1 MCTDTCHSE
10 NAPAGFQRRSRRRRR
25 ELAEP
30 ETDPTL
36 EDRLAGR
43 PQDRSFR
50 SLAGLERTA
59 STSRVLNLAAVAVQN
74 IGDVEYEASPFFR
87 ATILNGAVIIKH
99 RLRSDEQYIFEQAKR
114 ISTKVII
121 PFERTDLSL
130 GGRALFVGQRGWQEM
145 LAQLRGG
152 QDEEARDI
160 ALLEALDEL
169 PSLDPFLLRE
179 HLKRRD
185 FKIASCYFAI
195 SAADL
200 ERMQR
205 FVSGE
210 VSKLVDLAYSGKQGG
225 GGNISKLVSLL
236 LSGEV
241 DGRLDPLR
249 LTLGLEAHNFREG
262 IFSWKG
268 FLYYKWV
275 LNSLWPELR
284 TVLSELAQVKV
295 VGPRDYE
302 MLAQT
307 KEVGG
312 RVNQAILG
320 QVRKV
325 RTTLHVYDEAFDQL
339 TRAGNPIAFR
349 DFLLKSPEMFI
360 SLGERT
366 GMVSH
371 IASFWR
377 YRFPKGRPLKV
388 ELAELFDILQDF
400 HQGLGEERGE
410 GEGEDAVR
418 ASGPPPPPEGM
429 KMIDVGTAEPLG
441 NAVGV

>member
-1 MCTDTCHSE
+1 M
-10 NAPAGFQRRSRRRRR
+10 G
-25 ELAEP
+25 
-30 ETDPTL
+30 
-36 EDRLAGR
+36 GR

-50 SLAGLERTA
+50 SLSGLEKTA
-59 STSRVLNLAAVAVQN
+59 STSRVLNLAAVAAHN
-74 IGDVEYEASPFFR
+74 AGDPDYESSPFFR
-87 ATILNGAVIIKH
+87 ATSLNGAVIIKH
-99 RLRSDEQYIFEQAKR
+99 RLRADEQYIFDQAKR

-130 GGRALFVGQRGWQEM
+130 GGRSVFVGQRGWQDM
-145 LAQLRGG
+145 LAQLRGSS
-152 QDEEARDI
+152 EEEGRDVS
-160 ALLEALDEL
+160 LLEALDEL

-179 HLKRRD
+179 HLKRRE

-195 SAADL
+195 SNADL
-200 ERMQR
+200 DRMQR

-210 VSKLVDLAYSGKQGG
+210 VSKLVDLAYAGKA
-225 GGNISKLVSLL
+225 GGNNNISRLVSLL

-241 DGRLDPLR
+241 DGRLEPLR
-249 LTLGLEAHNFREG
+249 LTLALEQHNFREG

-275 LNSLWPELR
+275 LNSLWPELK
-284 TVLSELAQVKV
+284 TVLEELAQIKI
-295 VGPRDYE
+295 VGPRDAE
-302 MLAQT
+302 LLGQV
-307 KEVGG
+307 KEVST
-312 RVNQAILG
+312 RLNQAILG

-325 RTTLHVYDEAFDQL
+325 RSTLQVYDEAFDQL
-339 TRAGNPIAFR
+339 TRAGNPMAFR

-388 ELAELFDILQDF
+388 ELDELFDILQDF
-400 HQGLGEERGE
+400 HQGLGEEDDENLSVERPTAANG
-410 GEGEDAVR
+410 GQDNGDAR
-418 ASGPPPPPEGM
+418 EPPT
-429 KMIDVGTAEPLG
+429 KALAI
-441 NAVGV
+441 

>member
-1 MCTDTCHSE
+1 MA
-10 NAPAGFQRRSRRRRR
+10 NQNVG
-25 ELAEP
+25 
-30 ETDPTL
+30 DP
-36 EDRLAGR
+36 
-43 PQDRSFR
+43 
-50 SLAGLERTA
+50 
-59 STSRVLNLAAVAVQN
+59 
-74 IGDVEYEASPFFR
+74 EYESAPFFKA
-87 ATILNGAVIIKH
+87 ATLNGAVIIKH
-99 RLRSDEQYIFEQAKR
+99 RLRADEQHIFDQFKR

-130 GGRALFVGQRGWQEM
+130 GGRSLFVGQRGWQE
-145 LAQLRGG
+145 LLYQLRGDR
-152 QDEEARDI
+152 DEESRDV

-185 FKIASCYFAI
+185 FRIANCYFAI
-195 SAADL
+195 SPADL
-200 ERMQR
+200 DRMQR

-210 VSKLVDLAYSGKQGG
+210 ISKLVDLAYGGDKSGAPNA
-225 GGNISKLVSLL
+225 NISKLVSLL
-236 LSGEV
+236 LSGE
-241 DGRLDPLR
+241 DDTRLEPLR
-249 LTLGLEAHNFREG
+249 LTLGLEGENFREG

-284 TVLSELAQVKV
+284 GVIGELTEIKV

-302 MLAQT
+302 MMSQV
-307 KEVGG
+307 KEVGA

-325 RTTLHVYDEAFDQL
+325 RSTLQVYDDAFGEL
-339 TRAGNPIAFR
+339 TQAGNPMAFR

-360 SLGERT
+360 TLGERT

-377 YRFPKGRPLKV
+377 YRFPKGRPLKI
-388 ELAELFDILQDF
+388 ELEELFDILQDF
-400 HQGLGEERGE
+400 HQGLGEDDDEKAKAKVMANSALL
-410 GEGEDAVR
+410 DPN
-418 ASGPPPPPEGM
+418 S
-429 KMIDVGTAEPLG
+429 AEPIG
-441 NAVGV
+441 KAV

>member
-1 MCTDTCHSE
+1 M
-10 NAPAGFQRRSRRRRR
+10 
-25 ELAEP
+25 
-30 ETDPTL
+30 
-36 EDRLAGR
+36 AGR

-50 SLAGLERTA
+50 SLSGLEKTA
-59 STSRVLNLAAVAVQN
+59 STSRVLNLAAVATQN
-74 IGDVEYEASPFFR
+74 AGDAEYESSPFFS
-87 ATILNGAVIIKH
+87 ASTLNGAVIIKH
-99 RLRSDEQYIFEQAKR
+99 RLRADEQYIFDQAKR

-130 GGRALFVGQRGWQEM
+130 GGRSLFVGQRGWQDM
-145 LAQLRGG
+145 LAQLRGDT
-152 QDEEARDI
+152 DEESRDVS
-160 ALLEALDEL
+160 LLEALDEL

-195 SAADL
+195 SHADL
-200 ERMQR
+200 DRMQR

-210 VSKLVDLAYSGKQGG
+210 VAKLVDLAYAGKQGG
-225 GGNISKLVSLL
+225 NNNISKLVSLL

-241 DGRLDPLR
+241 DGRLEPLR
-249 LTLGLEAHNFREG
+249 LTLALEQHNFREG

-275 LNSLWPELR
+275 LNSLWPELK
-284 TVLSELAQVKV
+284 TVLSELAEIKI
-295 VGPRDYE
+295 VGPRDAE
-302 MLAQT
+302 LLGQV
-307 KEVGG
+307 KDVSN

-320 QVRKV
+320 QVRRV
-325 RTTLHVYDEAFDQL
+325 RNTLKVYDEAFDQL
-339 TRAGNPIAFR
+339 TRAGNPMAFR

-360 SLGERT
+360 TLGERT

-388 ELAELFDILQDF
+388 ELDELFDILQDF
-400 HQGLGEERGE
+400 HQGLGEEDGTPGVERPATATGGSE
-410 GEGEDAVR
+410 VEAMPR
-418 ASGPPPPPEGM
+418 ALAS
-429 KMIDVGTAEPLG
+429 
-441 NAVGV
+441 

>member
-1 MCTDTCHSE
+1 LVART
-10 NAPAGFQRRSRRRRR
+10 P
-25 ELAEP
+25 
-30 ETDPTL
+30 
-36 EDRLAGR
+36 
-43 PQDRSFR
+43 DRSFR
-50 SLAGLERTA
+50 SLSGLEKTA
-59 STSRVLNLAAVAVQN
+59 STSRVLNLAAVASQN
-74 IGDVEYEASPFFR
+74 VGDPEYETSPFFK
-87 ATILNGAVIIKH
+87 AAALNGAVIIKH
-99 RLRSDEQYIFEQAKR
+99 RIRNDERYIFEAAKR

-130 GGRALFVGQRGWQEM
+130 GGRSLFVGQRGWQELLM
-145 LAQLRGG
+145 QLRGTAE
-152 QDEEARDI
+152 DEARDM

-185 FKIASCYFAI
+185 FKIANCYFAI
-195 SAADL
+195 SAPDL

-210 VSKLVDLAYSGKQGG
+210 ISKLVDLAYGG
-225 GGNISKLVSLL
+225 GRAGAPNANISKLVSLL
-236 LSGEV
+236 LSGQ
-241 DGRLDPLR
+241 DDTRLEPLR
-249 LTLGLEAHNFREG
+249 LTLGLEGENFREG

-284 TVLSELAQVKV
+284 GVISELSEIKV

-302 MLAQT
+302 MLAQV
-307 KEVGG
+307 KEVGA

-325 RTTLHVYDEAFDQL
+325 RITLQVYDDAFGQL
-339 TRAGNPIAFR
+339 TQAGNPMAFR

-360 SLGERT
+360 TLGERT

-377 YRFPKGRPLKV
+377 YRFPKGRPLTV
-388 ELAELFDILQDF
+388 ELDELFDILQDF
-400 HQGLGEERGE
+400 HQGLGEDDDEKARPPAATIGDSALLDPANSE
-410 GEGEDAVR
+410 PIGKAV
-418 ASGPPPPPEGM
+418 
-429 KMIDVGTAEPLG
+429 
-441 NAVGV
+441 

>member
-1 MCTDTCHSE
+1 VVART
-10 NAPAGFQRRSRRRRR
+10 P
-25 ELAEP
+25 
-30 ETDPTL
+30 
-36 EDRLAGR
+36 
-43 PQDRSFR
+43 DRSFR
-50 SLAGLERTA
+50 SLSGLEKTA
-59 STSRVLNLAAVAVQN
+59 STSRVLNLAAVASQN
-74 IGDVEYEASPFFR
+74 LGDPEYETSPFFK
-87 ATILNGAVIIKH
+87 AAALNGAVIIKH
-99 RLRSDEQYIFEQAKR
+99 RIRNDERYIFEAAKR

-130 GGRALFVGQRGWQEM
+130 GGRSLFVGQRGWQELLM
-145 LAQLRGG
+145 QLRGTA
-152 QDEEARDI
+152 DDEARDM

-185 FKIASCYFAI
+185 FKIANCYFAI
-195 SAADL
+195 SAPDL

-210 VSKLVDLAYSGKQGG
+210 ISKLVDLAYGG
-225 GGNISKLVSLL
+225 GRAGAPNANISKLVSLL
-236 LSGEV
+236 LSGQ
-241 DGRLDPLR
+241 DDARLEPLR
-249 LTLGLEAHNFREG
+249 LTLGLEGENFREG

-284 TVLSELAQVKV
+284 GVISELSKIKV

-302 MLAQT
+302 MLTQV
-307 KEVGG
+307 KEVGA

-325 RTTLHVYDEAFDQL
+325 RTTLQVYDDAFGQL
-339 TRAGNPIAFR
+339 TQAGNPMAFR

-360 SLGERT
+360 TLGERT

-377 YRFPKGRPLKV
+377 YRFPKGRPLMV
-388 ELAELFDILQDF
+388 ELDELFDILQDF
-400 HQGLGEERGE
+400 HQGLGEDDDEKAKPPVVTTGDSALLDPASSE
-410 GEGEDAVR
+410 PIGKAV
-418 ASGPPPPPEGM
+418 
-429 KMIDVGTAEPLG
+429 
-441 NAVGV
+441 

>member
-1 MCTDTCHSE
+1 LEVDVVAR
-10 NAPAGFQRRSRRRRR
+10 AP
-25 ELAEP
+25 
-30 ETDPTL
+30 
-36 EDRLAGR
+36 
-43 PQDRSFR
+43 DRSFR
-50 SLAGLERTA
+50 SLSGLERTA
-59 STSRVLNLAAVAVQN
+59 STSRVLNLAAVASQN
-74 IGDVEYEASPFFR
+74 VGDPEYEASPFFR
-87 ATILNGAVIIKH
+87 AAALNGAVIIKH
-99 RLRSDEQYIFEQAKR
+99 RIRNDEQYIFEQSKR

-130 GGRALFVGQRGWQEM
+130 GGRSLFVGQRGWQE
-145 LAQLRGG
+145 LLNQLRGS
-152 QDEEARDI
+152 QEDEARDV

-185 FKIASCYFAI
+185 FKIANCYFAI
-195 SAADL
+195 SAPDL

-210 VSKLVDLAYSGKQGG
+210 ISKLVDLAYGG
-225 GGNISKLVSLL
+225 GKTTGAPNANISKLVSLL
-236 LSGEV
+236 LSGQ
-241 DGRLDPLR
+241 DDARLEPLR
-249 LTLGLEAHNFREG
+249 LTLGLEGENFREG

-284 TVLSELAQVKV
+284 GVISELTEIKV

-302 MLAQT
+302 MMSQV

-325 RTTLHVYDEAFDQL
+325 RSTLQVYDDAFGEL
-339 TRAGNPIAFR
+339 TQAGNPMAFR
-349 DFLLKSPEMFI
+349 NFLLKSPEMFI
-360 SLGERT
+360 TLGERT

-388 ELAELFDILQDF
+388 ELDELFDILQDF
-400 HQGLGEERGE
+400 HQGLGED
-410 GEGEDAVR
+410 EDKAAPVSVVGDSALIDPATTEALGRAV
-418 ASGPPPPPEGM
+418 
-429 KMIDVGTAEPLG
+429 
-441 NAVGV
+441 

>member
-1 MCTDTCHSE
+1 M
-10 NAPAGFQRRSRRRRR
+10 
-25 ELAEP
+25 
-30 ETDPTL
+30 
-36 EDRLAGR
+36 AGR
-43 PQDRSFR
+43 PQDRSYR
-50 SLAGLERTA
+50 SLSGLERTA
-59 STSRVLNLAAVAVQN
+59 STSRVLNLAAVATQN
-74 IGDVEYEASPFFR
+74 IGDPEYESAPFFK
-87 ATILNGAVIIKH
+87 AAALNGAVIIKH
-99 RLRSDEQYIFEQAKR
+99 RLRADEQFFFEQAKR

-130 GGRALFVGQRGWQEM
+130 GGRSLFVGQRGWQE
-145 LAQLRGG
+145 LLGQLRG
-152 QDEEARDI
+152 DTEEEARDMS
-160 ALLEALDEL
+160 LLEALDEL

-195 SAADL
+195 SHADL
-200 ERMQR
+200 DRMQR

-210 VSKLVDLAYSGKQGG
+210 VSKLVDLAYGGKQGG
-225 GGNISKLVSLL
+225 NNNISKLVSLL

-249 LTLGLEAHNFREG
+249 LTLGLEQHNFREG

-275 LNSLWPELR
+275 LNSLWPELK
-284 TVLSELAQVKV
+284 TVLSELTQIKII
-295 VGPRDYE
+295 GPRDQE
-302 MLAQT
+302 LLGQV
-307 KEVGG
+307 KDVSG
-312 RVNQAILG
+312 RVNGAILG

-325 RTTLHVYDEAFDQL
+325 RTTLQVYDEAFDQL
-339 TRAGNPIAFR
+339 TRAGNPKAFR

-377 YRFPKGRPLKV
+377 YRFPVGRPLRV
-388 ELAELFDILQDF
+388 ELDELFDILQDF
-400 HQGLGEERGE
+400 HQGLGEEDE
-410 GEGEDAVR
+410 GEASIERPAQAGGALVDNGNTETLGR
-418 ASGPPPPPEGM
+418 AIAG
-429 KMIDVGTAEPLG
+429 
-441 NAVGV
+441 

>member
-1 MCTDTCHSE
+1 LV
-10 NAPAGFQRRSRRRRR
+10 ARS
-25 ELAEP
+25 P
-30 ETDPTL
+30 
-36 EDRLAGR
+36 
-43 PQDRSFR
+43 DRSFR

-59 STSRVLNLAAVAVQN
+59 STSRVLNLAAVASQN
-74 IGDVEYEASPFFR
+74 AGDPEYESAPFFR
-87 ATILNGAVIIKH
+87 AATLNGAVIIKH
-99 RLRSDEQYIFEQAKR
+99 RLRADEQYIFDAARR

-121 PFERTDLSL
+121 PFERTDLGL
-130 GGRALFVGQRGWQEM
+130 GGRSLFVGQRGWQD
-145 LAQLRGG
+145 LLNQLRGSA
-152 QDEEARDI
+152 EEEQRDV

-185 FKIASCYFAI
+185 FKIANCYFAI
-195 SAADL
+195 SQADL

-210 VSKLVDLAYSGKQGG
+210 IAKLVELAYGG
-225 GGNISKLVSLL
+225 GGKGGAADANISKLVSLL

-241 DGRLDPLR
+241 DGRLEPLR
-249 LTLGLEAHNFREG
+249 LTLGLEGENFREG

-275 LNSLWPELR
+275 LNSLWPELKE
-284 TVLSELAQVKV
+284 VISELTEIKV
-295 VGPRDYE
+295 VGPRDPE
-302 MLAQT
+302 MLRQI
-307 KEVGG
+307 KDVGA

-325 RTTLHVYDEAFDQL
+325 RGTLGVYDDAFAEL
-339 TRAGNPIAFR
+339 TQAGNPTAFR
-349 DFLLKSPEMFI
+349 DFLLKAPEMFI
-360 SLGERT
+360 TLGERT

-388 ELAELFDILQDF
+388 ELDELFDILQDF
-400 HQGLGEERGE
+400 HQGLGDDDDKARPDPAESALLDPNSSEPIGR
-410 GEGEDAVR
+410 AV
-418 ASGPPPPPEGM
+418 
-429 KMIDVGTAEPLG
+429 
-441 NAVGV
+441 